1 MLKDLSDDELL
12 DLFIRVSD
20 AGTIHL
26 LRDTLCDRM
35 TAIINQAIEKHASAS
50 SLPVYESREDIRQ
63 ETYMA
68 FIAKMDALKR
78 NPGKSGIR
86 DIRAYV
92 YGIAKNECNG
102 GHRSRRRQSRIVS
115 SSELSQDF
123 SSDDVID
130 LSLTQDQRLIL
141 KESLTEYLHELER
154 LPDHYRQV
162 LMLGTHRKYGNE
174 ALNLLLEFEVCSAE
188 KLASMMGLSLEQCR
202 GLSMPLS
209 KGEIAAVIG
218 KSEEEVVRLQEA
230 AFKRLERRKLW
241 DLLDFR
247 KK

>member
-12 DLFIRVSD
+12 DLFMRVSD

-35 TAIINQAIEKHASAS
+35 TAIINQAIEKHASAT

-63 ETYMA
+63 EAYKA
-68 FIAKMDALKR
+68 FIIKIDALKR
-78 NPGKSGIR
+78 NPGQSGIR

-102 GHRSRRRQSRIVS
+102 GHRSRRRRSRIVS
-115 SSELSQDF
+115 CADVSEDF
-123 SSDDVID
+123 SSDEVVD

-141 KESLTEYLHELER
+141 KEFLMQYLHELER
-154 LPDHYRQV
+154 LPDKYRQV
-162 LMLGTHRKYGNE
+162 LMLGTHRKYGPE
-174 ALNLLLEFEVCSAE
+174 TLNLLLELGVCNAE
-188 KLASMMGLSLEQCR
+188 KLASLVGLSPEQFQ
-202 GLSMPLS
+202 GLSIPLTRA
-209 KGEIAAVIG
+209 EIAAVIG
-218 KSEEEVVRLQEA
+218 KSEEEVVSLQEA
-230 AFKRLERRKLW
+230 AFKRLKRRKLS
-241 DLLDFR
+241 DLLGFR

>member
-1 MLKDLSDDELL
+1 MKDLTDDELL
-12 DLFIRVSD
+12 ALFREVSD

-26 LRDTLCDRM
+26 LRDTLCERM
-35 TAIINQAIEKHASAS
+35 TAIINQAIEKHASATY
-50 SLPVYESREDIRQ
+50 LPAYKSREDIRQ
-63 ETYMA
+63 DAHKA
-68 FIAKMDALKR
+68 FIVKIDALKR
-78 NPGKSGIR
+78 NPGQSGIR
-86 DIRAYV
+86 DVRAYA

-102 GHRSRRRQSRIVS
+102 DHRNRGRQSKSVS
-115 SSELSQDF
+115 YGEVSQEF
-123 SSDDVID
+123 SLDDVID